1 MYSVIDTMN
10 VDTMIML
17 YVVGLFMLVVIC
29 IYALIQSKAN
39 RVYTFIIIPTALIM
53 SLYSWQAITA
63 LQGLPIYGLPYS
75 KEIQVLYTYDEKPWI
90 YALLSEPTKGPKL
103 YKIDW
108 TKANLQKVKEL
119 SGPDGKRQPQ
129 GKFVKGLNGEAVS
142 FELSNIDDNGSSAVK
157 VPPKPRNVI
166 VNQGGSI

>member
-63 LQGLPIYGLPYS
+63 LQGLPIYGLPYG

-129 GKFVKGLNGEAVS
+129 GKFVKGLNGEAVT

-166 VNQGGSI
+166 VNQGGSL